1 MKELKKSTVE
11 KTTVN
16 KGGDEITQELAVA
29 VKTVHKGKW
38 EYLKWSNCCT

>member
-16 KGGDEITQELAVA
+16 KGDEEITQELAGI
-29 VKTVHKGKW
+29 TLHKAIW

>member
-16 KGGDEITQELAVA
+16 KGGDEITQELARE
-29 VKTVHKGKW
+29 TVHKGKW